1 MSVVDNPKN
10 RRNYLE
16 DVYERKETNTKIHSR
31 KRKNAHNKNSKEEW
45 ALVERKTKKNDKPKE
60 KTRL

>member
-1 MSVVDNPKN
+1 MKEKKPI
-10 RRNYLE
+10 RRYIRSLP
-16 DVYERKETNTKIHSR
+16 R